1 MTEKK
6 PAKTKKQ
13 TVKKKKVTKTSKP
26 KPANLKLENEIN
38 VLKDK
43 HIRLK
48 AEFENFRKRKNKEI
62 SSLLQ
67 YDGESIIKEVLP
79 IFDDLNRMVDS
90 AENSNLK
97 NEDSLVDGI
106 NLLRS
111 KIDRFLESKNIEPF
125 GIEGE
130 SLDPQIHDAMLTQK
144 DDKKEDDVILS
155 VFEKGYKYHDKVI
168 RHAKV
173 VVNKK

>member
-1 MTEKK
+1 M
-6 PAKTKKQ
+6 
-13 TVKKKKVTKTSKP
+13 
-26 KPANLKLENEIN
+26 
-38 VLKDK
+38 
-43 HIRLK
+43 
-48 AEFENFRKRKNKEI
+48 
-62 SSLLQ
+62 
-67 YDGESIIKEVLP
+67 
-79 IFDDLNRMVDS
+79 
-90 AENSNLK
+90 
-97 NEDSLVDGI
+97 
-106 NLLRS
+106 LRS
-111 KIDRFLESKNIEPF
+111 KIDRFLESKNNEPF